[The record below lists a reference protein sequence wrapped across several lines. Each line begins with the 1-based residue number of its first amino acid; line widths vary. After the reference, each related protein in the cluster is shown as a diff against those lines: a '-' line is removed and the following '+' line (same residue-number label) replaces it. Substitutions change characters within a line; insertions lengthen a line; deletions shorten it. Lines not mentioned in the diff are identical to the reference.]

1 MRIVRPFAEYVLIIS
16 SRSERM
22 SVKRTILKGT
32 FILTITGFATRFM
45 GFFYR
50 IFLSHTF
57 GEEGVGLYQ
66 LIFPVYA
73 LCFSLT
79 CAGIETA
86 LARCVA
92 KRASTGKK
100 KEAKMLLSTS
110 IALSVSL
117 SVIVMLLLQNH
128 AELIAARFLQEER
141 CVNLLIILSYAFPFA
156 SVHSCIVGYYLGLKE
171 TKIPAFS
178 QLIEQLV
185 RILSVYLFYLIGMK
199 NGTKFGISIAVGGLI
214 AGEIASS
221 MFCLKTI
228 SKKETVCRC
237 LTKKSTALTEYTA
250 FAGELFLLS
259 APLTASRVLLN
270 LLQSVEAVSIPL
282 KLQSHGLSVSQSL
295 SIYGVLTGMALPC
308 VLFPSAITNSISTML
323 LPTVA
328 EAQTLNR
335 GRQMRNIIQKS
346 VCCCVL
352 LGSLCCIIL
361 LATGQWIGHFIF
373 NSRSAGDYI
382 VTLAWMCPFLYANT
396 TLISIINGIG
406 KTALSFLINTFSLIL
421 RIFSVFY
428 CIPLLGIEGY
438 LLGLLFSQ
446 LAAFVL
452 CILYLSHYLRSPQ
465 IRASV

>member
-1 MRIVRPFAEYVLIIS
+1 
-16 SRSERM
+16 M

-32 FILTITGFATRFM
+32 VILTITGFATRFM

-92 KRASTGKK
+92 KRASVGKK
-100 KEAKMLLSTS
+100 KEARTLLFTAMA
-110 IALSVSL
+110 ISVSL
-117 SVIVMLLLQNH
+117 SAVIMLALQRY
-128 AELIAARFLQEER
+128 ADAVAAQFLQEER
-141 CVNLLIILSYAFPFA
+141 CAGLLIILSYAFPFA
-156 SVHSCIVGYYLGLKE
+156 SIHSCIVGYYLGLKQ

-178 QLIEQLV
+178 QLIEQAV
-185 RILSVYLFYLIGMK
+185 RILSVYLFYLIGEK
-199 NGTKFGISIAVGGLI
+199 NGAGFGISIAVGGLVT
-214 AGEIASS
+214 GEIASS
-221 MFCLKTI
+221 MFCLKHMA
-228 SKKETVCRC
+228 KKAPIYQS
-237 LTKKSTALTEYTA
+237 LTRKITKFPRYLSL
-250 FAGELFLLS
+250 AGELFLLS

-270 LLQSVEAVSIPL
+270 LLQSIEAVSIPL
-282 KLQSHGLSVSQSL
+282 KLQAHGMSVSQSL
-295 SIYGVLTGMALPC
+295 SVYGVLTGMALPC
-308 VLFPSAITNSISTML
+308 VLFPSAITNSVSTML

-335 GRQMRNIIQKS
+335 ERQMRNIIQKS

-352 LGSLCCIIL
+352 LGALCCML
-361 LATGQWIGHFIF
+361 LLLSGQWIGLVIF

-428 CIPLLGIEGY
+428 CIPVFGIEGY
-438 LLGLLFSQ
+438 LLGLLASQ
-446 LAAFVL
+446 LASFLL
-452 CILYLSHYLRSPQ
+452 CIFYLSHYLH
-465 IRASV
+465 ASAKN

>member
-1 MRIVRPFAEYVLIIS
+1 
-16 SRSERM
+16 M

-32 FILTITGFATRFM
+32 LILTITGFATRFM

-79 CAGIETA
+79 SAGIETA

-92 KRASTGKK
+92 KRVSVGKK
-100 KEAKMLLSTS
+100 KEARKLLFTAM
-110 IALSVSL
+110 ALSVSL
-117 SVIVMLLLQNH
+117 SVIVMLLLQSY
-128 AELIAARFLQEER
+128 AGLIAEQFLQETR
-141 CVNLLIILSYAFPFA
+141 CDSLLIILSYAFPFA

-171 TKIPAFS
+171 TGIPAFS
-178 QLIEQLV
+178 QLIEQLI
-185 RILSVYLFYLIGMK
+185 RILSVYLFYLIGIR
-199 NGTKFGISIAVGGLI
+199 NGTEFGISIAVGGLI

-221 MFCLKTI
+221 MFCLKMIT
-228 SKKETVCRC
+228 KKALDYQR
-237 LTKKSTALTEYTA
+237 LTKKIAKLPEYLGL
-250 FAGELFLLS
+250 AGELFLLS

-270 LLQSVEAVSIPL
+270 LLQSIEAVSIPL
-282 KLQSHGLSVSQSL
+282 RLQSHGMSVSQSL

-308 VLFPSAITNSISTML
+308 VLFPSAITNSVSTML

-335 GRQMRNIIQKS
+335 EQQMRNIIQKS

-352 LGSLCCIIL
+352 LGSACCIFL
-361 LATGQWIGHFIF
+361 LLSGQWIGSYIF

-406 KTALSFLINTFSLIL
+406 KTTLSFLINTFSLIL
-421 RIFSVFY
+421 RILSVFY
-428 CIPLLGIEGY
+428 CIPIFGIEGY
-438 LLGLLFSQ
+438 LLGLLASQ
-446 LAAFVL
+446 LAAFLL
-452 CILYLSHYLRSPQ
+452 CILYLSHYLRSPKH
-465 IRASV
+465 A